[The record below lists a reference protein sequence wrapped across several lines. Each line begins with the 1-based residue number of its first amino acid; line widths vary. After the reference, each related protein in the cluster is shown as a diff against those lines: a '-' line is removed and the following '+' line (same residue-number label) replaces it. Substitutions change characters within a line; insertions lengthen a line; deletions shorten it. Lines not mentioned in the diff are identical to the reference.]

1 VSVSLRKH
9 DEHVYYWAWREEDN
23 PTHYYLS
30 QKEPEWFRV
39 FRSMPNTL
47 HDDPI
52 TEAMSREEAIAYCQ
66 RIVKLTGG
74 REL

>member
-1 VSVSLRKH
+1 MVKLHKE
-9 DEHVYYWAWREEDN
+9 DEHVYYWAWTEKDN
-23 PTHYYLS
+23 PEHYYFS

-52 TEAMSREEAIAYCQ
+52 TGAMSKEEAIAYCA
-66 RIVKLTGG
+66 RIIKLTGG